1 MEVMPGHKP
10 ADRIKL
16 ETKKHFLIDKNGIT
30 QSVNIISL
38 NTHEVTVATDTVES
52 ISYQVIPTTNHHQ
65 K

>member
-1 MEVMPGHKP
+1 MPSHKP

-16 ETKKHFLIDKNGIT
+16 ETKKPFLIDKNGIT

-38 NTHEVTVATDTVES
+38 NTQEVTVATDTVES
-52 ISYQVIPTTNHHQ
+52 I